1 MNLRKFVILC
11 KVTELR
17 HQYSLLLMLSY
28 MKSTRLRPCFTR
40 IYQSI
45 SLLHFWIFVK
55 VFHCQSRSSI
65 AIFSLGPV
73 LLPEIH
79 LQKQTWHYVQFCPC
93 LMEIRELH
101 VIYSKNKISLLCILS
116 SSHYTSKL
124 YIKWKQLNHILHCL
138 E

>member
-1 MNLRKFVILC
+1 MNLRKFVIFC
-11 KVTELR
+11 SKVTELWY
-17 HQYSLLLMLSY
+17 QYSLLLMLSY
-28 MKSTRLRPCFTR
+28 MKSARLLPCFTR
-40 IYQSI
+40 ICQSI

-79 LQKQTWHYVQFCPC
+79 LQKQTWHYVHFCPC
-93 LMEIRELH
+93 LMEISELQ
-101 VIYSKNKISLLCILS
+101 YTAKNELSLLCILS
-116 SSHYTSKL
+116 FSHCTSKL
-124 YIKWKQLNHILHCL
+124 YIKWNTNHILHCL